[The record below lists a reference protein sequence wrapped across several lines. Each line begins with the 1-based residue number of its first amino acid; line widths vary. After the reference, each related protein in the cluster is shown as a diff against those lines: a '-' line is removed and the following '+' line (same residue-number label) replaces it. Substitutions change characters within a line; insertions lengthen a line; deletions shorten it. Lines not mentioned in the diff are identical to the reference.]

1 MLRFYTDCNV
11 FSFLFIGEVK
21 FWSRTLPT
29 VIGYLL
35 WSRWVVLRMLIAALV
50 ILIYHCFI
58 LYHLEWTFLQ
68 GSCSLL
74 KRLQLIDPTKKRPK
88 SRQKEWRE
96 KSMLSLQI
104 FRLTER
110 LFACRR
116 LDVQVPD
123 ATDQIMTQ
131 VMTAPLPNAQQ
142 QVWMLQ
148 VLGSDHKLDVP
159 CHSEHQC
166 SAQLHAATLS
176 CSPVLE
182 RDNFNQ
188 SIMLSHF
195 RFTLR
200 RLGNL

>member
-11 FSFLFIGEVK
+11 FPFLFIEEVK
-21 FWSRTLPT
+21 FWSRTRPT

-35 WSRWVVLRMLIAALV
+35 WSRWVVLSLYQGNILHVYENHMRMLIAALV

-116 LDVQVPD
+116 LDVQVPV
-123 ATDQIMTQ
+123 ATDQ
-131 VMTAPLPNAQQ
+131 NS
-142 QVWMLQ
+142 WN
-148 VLGSDHKLDVP
+148 
-159 CHSEHQC
+159 
-166 SAQLHAATLS
+166 
-176 CSPVLE
+176 
-182 RDNFNQ
+182 R
-188 SIMLSHF
+188 
-195 RFTLR
+195 
-200 RLGNL
+200 